1 MRTSIVVLAS
11 VLTAATAHAEKVGI
25 VVTGEAN
32 LQPQLASQLERWLH
46 DRGRTLVPGALEPD
60 AVNTLI
66 DCFVLEDLG
75 CARGVVDAR
84 ATSRAVIFAR
94 VEQTSNPDGTR
105 NISVTGYW
113 FQKNA
118 EPIAERRVCK
128 QCTDAKLIATVD
140 ELMLALAHTPPI
152 GTGAPAGASAP
163 GPTTAAAPTRS
174 SDDTDG
180 NDNTD
185 GSDGTDGGERR
196 LLPYGLMGA
205 GAAALL
211 GGVVML
217 AIDEDPDPTNTTS
230 PTYRD
235 TGTAGVVLG
244 AAGAAALGVGIYLW
258 LGDKRASR
266 PVAAVSHDSA
276 VVGWA
281 GRF

>member
-1 MRTSIVVLAS
+1 MRTSIVVVAS

-32 LQPQLASQLERWLH
+32 LQPQLASQVERWLH

-60 AVNTLI
+60 AINTMI

-84 ATSRAVIFAR
+84 AGSRSVLYAR
-94 VEQTSNPDGTR
+94 VEQTPNEDGTR
-105 NISVTGYW
+105 NISVVGYW
-113 FQKNA
+113 FQKGA
-118 EPIAERRVCK
+118 EPIVERRLCT
-128 QCTDAKLIATVD
+128 QCTDAKLIETVD
-140 ELMLALAHTPPI
+140 EMMLALAHTPPV
-152 GTGAPAGASAP
+152 GGGAPPAAGPAPVTALPATGAAGPAE
-163 GPTTAAAPTRS
+163 
-174 SDDTDG
+174 TDSRG
-180 NDNTD
+180 
-185 GSDGTDGGERR
+185 

-211 GGVVML
+211 GGIVML
-217 AIDEDPDPTNTTS
+217 AIDEDPDPANTTN

-235 TGTAGVVLG
+235 TGTTGVVLG

-258 LGDKRASR
+258 FSDKGGSR
-266 PVAAVSHDSA
+266 QVAAVNLLGISHDSA
-276 VVGWA
+276 VVGWS

>member
-11 VLTAATAHAEKVGI
+11 ALTAATAHAEKVGI

-32 LQPQLASQLERWLH
+32 LQPQITSQLERWLH

-60 AVNTLI
+60 AINTLY

-84 ATSRAVIFAR
+84 ANSRALIYAR
-94 VEQTSNPDGTR
+94 VEQTSNSDGTR
-105 NISVTGYW
+105 DVSVTGYW

-128 QCTDAKLIATVD
+128 QCTDAKLLATVD
-140 ELMLALAHTPPI
+140 ELMLALAHTPPV
-152 GTGAPAGASAP
+152 GTGTPVVTETP
-163 GPTTAAAPTRS
+163 AAAASEPIH
-174 SDDTDG
+174 
-180 NDNTD
+180 
-185 GSDGTDGGERR
+185 GSDTSDGGSRR

-205 GAAALL
+205 GAVALL

-217 AIDEDPDPTNTTS
+217 AIDEDPDPADTMNA
-230 PTYRD
+230 TYRD
-235 TGTAGVVLG
+235 TGTAGVIFG

-258 LGDKRASR
+258 FSDQRGSR
-266 PVAAVSHDSA
+266 PVAAVSSDGA
-276 VVGWA
+276 VIGWA

>member
-60 AVNTLI
+60 AINTLI

-75 CARGVVDAR
+75 CARGVVDVRSSSRALIYAR
-84 ATSRAVIFAR
+84 A
-94 VEQTSNPDGTR
+94 EQTSNPDGTR
-105 NISVTGYW
+105 NISVTAYW

-118 EPIAERRVCK
+118 EPNVERRVCN

-140 ELMLALAHTPPI
+140 EMMLALAHTPPV
-152 GTGAPAGASAP
+152 GSGATAASAAPPAPA
-163 GPTTAAAPTRS
+163 PTVAAASPTDES
-174 SDDTDG
+174 A
-180 NDNTD
+180 
-185 GSDGTDGGERR
+185 GSDASDGGSRR

-205 GAAALL
+205 GAVALI
-211 GGVVML
+211 GGIAMVAM
-217 AIDEDPDPTNTTS
+217 DEDPDPSDTTS
-230 PTYRD
+230 KTYRD
-235 TGTAGVVLG
+235 TATAGVVLG

-258 LGDKRASR
+258 FSDTSGSH
-266 PVAAVSHDSA
+266 PVAAVSHDGA